1 MKNFAKLLLVV
12 CGVFLLTACGGGSSD
27 SKKDSN
33 ATKVTCKQVMGN
45 ETYDLV
51 ANLEDDKVV
60 SVSVV
65 ANFENEQ
72 NATSFEEFVSFMGK
86 TKKVETG
93 VKRDGTK
100 VTVENYAPVI
110 ESDDGTTKVV
120 VIGGT
125 KENLKE
131 VLVHQNYQCE

>member
-12 CGVFLLTACGGGSSD
+12 CGVFLLTACGGSDD